1 MTREDEHYDEKSV
14 TMDGLSVFAR
24 ECCARAGWNTL
35 TPVQA
40 VTCPCILAGK
50 DVMVQSR
57 TGSGKTGAYLLPVL
71 EQMDRQKNVCQVL
84 VLVPTRELASQVYKE
99 ASLLVGDTGIKVVSV
114 YGGVGYKSQLESLR
128 DGAQLVVGTPGRILD
143 HLLRQSLVLKDL
155 QTLILDEADRMLSMG
170 FYPDMKQIQSYL
182 SGKKY
187 LTALFSATYPPQVLR
202 LTKEFLHEPEVLSLS
217 TDQIHVTE
225 TEHLYYQVPQMEKD
239 RALVRIIENE
249 NPASAIIF
257 CNTKENVHYVTVVLG
272 RFGYDVEELSS
283 SLSQSKRERVLSRL
297 RAGNLRFLVA
307 TDVAARGIDIPD
319 LSHVIQYEPSE
330 DPEIYVH
337 RAGRTGR
344 AGASGRAITLV
355 NIMEE
360 LKLQAIGK
368 KFRIPLEKCTLP
380 TQEEIETLVGQRVI
394 ASLETALREKGFLQ
408 KERIDAFVE
417 LAGSLNESEEQR
429 LLLAMLLDNYY
440 SGLLR
445 SETVMPAGH
454 ENLGQNKPRKGKKR
468 SRRKSRPS
476 HKNRTNASL

>member
-1 MTREDEHYDEKSV
+1 MTEQQEGRREKV
-14 TMDGLSVFAR
+14 TIEGLSPFVR
-24 ECCARAGWNTL
+24 ECCKRAGWNAL

-57 TGSGKTGAYLLPVL
+57 TGSGKTAAYLLPVL
-71 EQMDRQKNVCQVL
+71 EKLDRQKNACQVL

-99 ASLLVGDTGIKVVSV
+99 ASLLVGDSGIKIVSV
-114 YGGVGYKSQLESLR
+114 YGGVGYKSQLDSLR

-155 QTLILDEADRMLSMG
+155 QTLVLDEADRMLSMG

-202 LTKEFLHEPEVLSLS
+202 LTKEFLREPEVLSLS

-225 TEHLYYQVPQMEKD
+225 TEHVYYEVPQMEKD
-239 RALVRIIENE
+239 RALVRIIESE

-272 RFGYDVEELSS
+272 RFGYDAEELSS
-283 SLSQSKRERVLSRL
+283 SLSQSKRERVLARL

-307 TDVAARGIDIPD
+307 TDVAARGIDIPE

-368 KFRIPLEKCTLP
+368 KFRIPLEKCALP

-394 ASLETALREKGFLQ
+394 ASLETTLREKGFLQ

-417 LAGSLNESEEQR
+417 LAASLNETEEQR

-445 SETVMPAGH
+445 SESAMPVGDKSPVQH
-454 ENLGQNKPRKGKKR
+454 GNKTKTGKKR
-468 SRRKSRPS
+468 SRRKPRSSRQGES
-476 HKNRTNASL
+476 KS